1 MPLLPLV
8 GLPLLALMA
17 ATAAADSSDVSLAD
31 SAPSDLL
38 GKKVMMEDGK
48 TLGAIA
54 DVMLQDGKPSAAIVA
69 LEAQKKHQVTI
80 TLDKLSQQ
88 AGVYQIALT
97 EAEIRT
103 LPPFNGPKEGEV
115 SASESAKK

>member
-8 GLPLLALMA
+8 GLPLLALLA
-17 ATAAADSSDVSLAD
+17 ATATAKSSDVSLAD
-31 SAPSDLL
+31 SPPSDLL

-69 LEAQKKHQVTI
+69 LEAQKKRQVTV

-88 AGVYQIALT
+88 AGDYQIALT

-103 LPPFNGPKEGEV
+103 LPPYNGPKEGQT
-115 SASESAKK
+115 SASELEKK